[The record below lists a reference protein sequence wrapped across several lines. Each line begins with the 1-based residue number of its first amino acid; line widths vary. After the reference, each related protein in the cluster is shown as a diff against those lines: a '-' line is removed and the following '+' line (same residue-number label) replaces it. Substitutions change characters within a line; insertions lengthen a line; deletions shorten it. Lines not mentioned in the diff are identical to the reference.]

1 MYMIR
6 QITESDFYEIA
17 QMEIEISKI
26 SFGNEAIT
34 DREFHKRKIADAF
47 YKDKK
52 GMFVMA
58 TDEKVVGWL
67 WMDKKS
73 NYLTKETYVN
83 FRSFYIDAD
92 FRGSEAADSLMNV
105 GLDYARSIKA
115 KHIIGK
121 VHVDN
126 LPMRAVYKNHGF
138 QSTHITMEI
147 DL

>member
-1 MYMIR
+1 MVR
-6 QITESDFYEIA
+6 QIKESDLDDIA

-34 DREFHKRKIADAF
+34 DLEFHKRKIADAY

-58 TDEKVVGWL
+58 TDDKIVGWL

-92 FRGSEAADSLMNV
+92 IRGSKAADSLMNV
-105 GLDYARSIKA
+105 GLDYARSINA

-126 LPMRAVYKNHGF
+126 LPMRAVYKSHGF
-138 QSTHITMEI
+138 KSTHITMEI